1 MKYIEI
7 NGKEYEVPE
16 LDFDAVCELEE
27 NGVNLLNLDRKN
39 MKVASMV
46 RGLVAWIMRS
56 DTATASREIEAH
68 IAGGGNIGE
77 LFAAINEALTE
88 SRFFKGSGE
97 RTQKVKKYPQD
108 HQRKNDRRNNTH
120 PSQN

>member
-1 MKYIEI
+1 
-7 NGKEYEVPE
+7 
-16 LDFDAVCELEE
+16 
-27 NGVNLLNLDRKN
+27 
-39 MKVASMV
+39 
-46 RGLVAWIMRS
+46 MRS

-88 SRFFKGSGE
+88 SRFFKRSGE
-97 RTQKVKKYPQD
+97 NQKVKKYPQD